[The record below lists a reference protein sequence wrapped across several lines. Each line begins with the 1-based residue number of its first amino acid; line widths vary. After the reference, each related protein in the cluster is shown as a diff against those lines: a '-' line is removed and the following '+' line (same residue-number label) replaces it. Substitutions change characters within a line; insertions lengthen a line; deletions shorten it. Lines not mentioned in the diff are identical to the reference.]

1 MFRIDS
7 RKMLGLLQM
16 QQLWKASHKENI
28 KENKAQTLD
37 LNLEVEQA
45 MYKQLWRRSR
55 RVLEHLMMNIVKT
68 VAQQRS
74 EKDHQIKNDHTKS
87 SWRAW
92 RSSSGLKWHQ
102 SDETFL
108 GAQHLKQDPPFSP
121 KSCFC
126 SSFAAFS
133 FEHWSQGWSNIS
145 WWSIA
150 QKVKTLRIFSFSNL
164 QVNSD
169 LWIMSQTGSHKVPG
183 KKTSLFPFSSKY
195 LKYLKAIINL
205 WHPWYALIT
214 KTSIASSLRNFYSRR
229 SFRSVAKRNTDTNTN
244 TDTSVDK
251 DKK

>member
-1 MFRIDS
+1 MFRIET

-45 MYKQLWRRSR
+45 MYKQLWRRRR

-74 EKDHQIKNDHTKS
+74 GKDQPIKNHHTKS

-145 WWSIA
+145 WWTIA

-169 LWIMSQTGSHKVPG
+169 PWIMSQTGSHKVPG
-183 KKTSLFPFSSKY
+183 KKAISILIKISESHHQSLTSLICFDHQNQNCTRFQTFFFQTIFPVCCQKKY
-195 LKYLKAIINL
+195 RYKYK
-205 WHPWYALIT
+205 Y
-214 KTSIASSLRNFYSRR
+214 RYFCG
-229 SFRSVAKRNTDTNTN
+229 
-244 TDTSVDK
+244 
-251 DKK
+251 